1 MTARTRYLL
10 MAALTVMLVILCAE
24 PSAAWADAFTGGH
37 AAPAALGAADGIGSG
52 LWTGLAKLQRG
63 LNGSISH
70 EFRIVRDTGSSAA
83 IALILGI
90 AFLYGVLHAVGPGHG
105 KSVVAAYFVANEAR
119 WTSGIVMGGVIS
131 LIQGLFAILMVF
143 LFSLLLRW
151 KEFQIQDRG
160 ALVELV
166 SYLMIMAI
174 GGVMLYRAV
183 LRRGHAHHPE
193 PHGHE
198 HPHDPHVGAHP
209 VAACGHVHGPVAAD
223 PKLIIAA
230 GLTPCPSAFL
240 ILFFALANGA
250 FAVGIAAVLA
260 LSIGMG
266 LTVAGIGVLSIV
278 GRDFLKRVFG
288 GSGQGGER
296 LDRVLSIAGAALI
309 VCFSGLLALN
319 AWVQL

>member
-1 MTARTRYLL
+1 MMVLVGAMSGSAR
-10 MAALTVMLVILCAE
+10 
-24 PSAAWADAFTGGH
+24 ADAFTGGR
-37 AAPAALGAADGIGSG
+37 AAPAALGAADSIGGG

-63 LNGSISH
+63 LNSSISR
-70 EFRIVRDTGSSAA
+70 EFRIVRDTGSSSA
-83 IALILGI
+83 IAVVLGI
-90 AFLYGVLHAVGPGHG
+90 AFLYGVLHAAGPGHG

-160 ALVELV
+160 ALVEFV
-166 SYLMIMAI
+166 SYAIIVAI
-174 GGVMLYRAV
+174 GGVMLYRAII
-183 LRRGHAHHPE
+183 RPAHGRHDHGHHDHGHSDHGHHPE
-193 PHGHE
+193 HAHR
-198 HPHDPHVGAHP
+198 HDHAQAP

-223 PKLIIAA
+223 PKLILAA

-250 FAVGIAAVLA
+250 FLVGVAAVLA

-266 LTVAGIGVLSIV
+266 LTVSGIGVLSIV
-278 GRDFLKRVFG
+278 GRGFLKRVFG
-288 GSGQGGER
+288 GSDQRGER
-296 LDRVLSIAGAALI
+296 LERILAVTGAALI
-309 VCFSGLLALN
+309 VGFSGLLALN
-319 AWVQL
+319 AWAQL